1 MKQEDRLK
9 IQAWLD
15 GELAPQES
23 ARIADLIDRDLE
35 ARELANDLRAV
46 KKALEIGENKTVLD
60 DTREFYWSQV
70 ERQIEAEEP
79 ISDSVQPELATGTLG
94 NVLRWLIPVGSLAAI
109 SALMLNFGEI
119 NNLPDPGDSIE
130 GEGVSNPTTTPPA
143 DTSSG
148 FSENTGAAMEEES
161 SVTTPEVGVFS
172 FEGTQNGGNFA
183 SPEDPNTLP
192 ESIENPER

>member
-1 MKQEDRLK
+1 M
-9 IQAWLD
+9 
-15 GELAPQES
+15 
-23 ARIADLIDRDLE
+23 
-35 ARELANDLRAV
+35 

-109 SALMLNFGEI
+109 SALMLNF
-119 NNLPDPGDSIE
+119 DSID
-130 GEGVSNPTTTPPA
+130 TTPDLLETSEPGIEIPPPSPA
-143 DTSSG
+143 NPSSG
-148 FSENTGAAMEEES
+148 RVESSGTALEEES
-161 SVTTPEVGVFS
+161 PVSPEVGVFS
-172 FEGTQNGGNFA
+172 FEGTQNGGNLS